1 MTHDKIEAR
10 LIQIVAVNYG
20 RVVDGGDPLMDTLG
34 LDSLDLTGFVLDI
47 EEEWPQIEDKIEI
60 DGDLLRKGTTHE
72 IAGAIHRILAN
83 SP

>member
-34 LDSLDLTGFVLDI
+34 LDSLEFTGFVLDI
-47 EEEWPQIEDKIEI
+47 EGEWPQIEDKI
-60 DGDLLRKGTTHE
+60 DLDSDLLRKGTTHE
-72 IAGAIHRILAN
+72 IAGAIHRFVSNA
-83 SP
+83 P